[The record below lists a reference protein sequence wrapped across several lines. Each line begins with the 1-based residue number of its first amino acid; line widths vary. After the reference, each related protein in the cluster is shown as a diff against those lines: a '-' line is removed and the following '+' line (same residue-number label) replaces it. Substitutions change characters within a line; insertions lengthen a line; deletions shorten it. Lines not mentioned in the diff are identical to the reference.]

1 MIADPVLEALVIT
14 AEECAEVIQAIS
26 KIQRFGMVNI
36 YNGVSCRE
44 QLEKELGDLLAM
56 LDILQEQ
63 DIVSWNNIEK
73 YAEAKREKLKI
84 WSNL

>member
-26 KIQRFGMVNI
+26 KIQRFGMVNV
-36 YNGVSCRE
+36 YNSISCRE
-44 QLEKELGDLLAM
+44 QLEKELGDLYAM
-56 LDILQEQ
+56 MNILQEQ
-63 DIVSWNNIEK
+63 DIVSWNNIEQ
-73 YAEAKREKLKI
+73 YAADKREKLKV